1 MPSSS
6 LLAAP
11 RALRSGPIAL
21 ATTTLGDELDTWAR
35 SVAPVVQL
43 VVEIDAIVGDQ
54 LKRRLAEEYMWQ
66 HPEAGRGLRR
76 PSVVRHAA
84 AAVLDD
90 VLAGELG

>member
-1 MPSSS
+1 
-6 LLAAP
+6 
-11 RALRSGPIAL
+11 
-21 ATTTLGDELDTWAR
+21 
-35 SVAPVVQL
+35 
-43 VVEIDAIVGDQ
+43 
-54 LKRRLAEEYMWQ
+54 MWQ